1 MKKFITLI
9 LAAVAIAACN
19 KEEINF
25 ENAPKTVE
33 IIIENSNVTKAGI
46 TSPVTN
52 GTYVCEAK
60 DLTALFADASGKIVE
75 SVSLDGLTA
84 DNNKYTFTEL
94 PASVA
99 QVAVIAYRDYPA
111 QTTLE
116 GARDLWTTTE
126 SVVAEANNT
135 IVYGEDLNP
144 TTTKTDDGYVLK
156 ASVNVTTSLAR
167 IEVSSVSCTDFGT
180 YSAIALNK
188 MSLTG
193 YEYYAED
200 LDATLATVSDKAT
213 AGSNKVWSWNI
224 FEQGVKN
231 IVLDMTV
238 TGNGYTVAI
247 PEKKLT
253 VNSYKFNGSPIST
266 FKAGKVYNFAI
277 NFAASNLDSD
287 ASATVSAEVT
297 VTISNWVV
305 NTCEVGFATGN

>member
-1 MKKFITLI
+1 M

-19 KEEINF
+19 TKGLDL

-52 GTYVCEAK
+52 GAYVCDPK
-60 DLTALFADASGKIVE
+60 DLTALFADASGNIVK
-75 SVSLDGLTA
+75 SVSFDGLTA
-84 DNNKYTFTEL
+84 DGNKYTFTEV

-99 QVAVIAYRDYPA
+99 QVAVIAYRGYTA

-116 GARDLWTTTE
+116 GARELWLTTE

-135 IVYGEDLNP
+135 IVYGEDLKP

-156 ASVNVTTSLAR
+156 ASVEVTTSLAR
-167 IEVSSVSCTDFGT
+167 IEVSSISCTNLGT
-180 YSAIALNK
+180 YSAIALHN
-188 MSLTG
+188 MSLTS
-193 YEYYAED
+193 YEYYAEQ
-200 LDATLATVSDKAT
+200 LNTTLASTSDKAT
-213 AGSNKVWSWNI
+213 AGTDKVWSWNI
-224 FEQGVKN
+224 KEQEVMN
-231 IVLDMTV
+231 IVLDMNV
-238 TGNGYTVAI
+238 TGNGHTVAI

-253 VNSYKFNGSPIST
+253 VNSYKYNGSPITT
-266 FKAGKVYNFAI
+266 FEAGNVYNFAI

>member
-1 MKKFITLI
+1 M

-19 KEEINF
+19 TKGLDL

-33 IIIENSNVTKAGI
+33 IIIENSNVTKAV
-46 TSPVTN
+46 TAPVAQ
-52 GTYVCEAK
+52 GDYVCEAS
-60 DLTALFADASGKIVE
+60 DLTALFADASGKIVK
-75 SVSLDGLTA
+75 SVSFDGLTA
-84 DNNKYTFTEL
+84 DGNKYTFTEV

-99 QVAVIAYRDYPA
+99 QVAVIAYRGYTA

-116 GARDLWTTTE
+116 GARNLWTTTE

-167 IEVSSVSCTDFGT
+167 IEVSSISCTNFGT

-188 MSLTG
+188 MALTG

-200 LDATLATVSDKAT
+200 LSATLASTSDKAI
-213 AGSNKVWSWNI
+213 AGTDKVWSWNI
-224 FEQGVKN
+224 KEQEVKEL
-231 IVLDMTV
+231 VLDMTV

-247 PEKKLT
+247 PEKNLT
-253 VNSYKFNGSPIST
+253 VNSYKFNGSNIET
-266 FKAGKVYNFAI
+266 FEAGNVYNFAI

-297 VTISNWVV
+297 VTRGQWVV